1 MTRFAFVRSVLL
13 LAVVAFLGMPVFAH
27 EGHEH
32 KIVGTVSMLHEQH
45 LEVKDKDGK
54 AHVMTLNASTKI
66 MKGKTAIKASDIK
79 AGDRVVATVVTE
91 KDVMIAKEVQVGVNA
106 DAKAAGKAL

>member
-13 LAVVAFLGMPVFAH
+13 FAVVVLVGMPALAH

-32 KIVGTVSMLHEQH
+32 KIMGTVSMLHEQH

-66 MKGKTAIKASDIK
+66 MKGKTAIKASDIR

-106 DAKAAGKAL
+106 DSRATGQAL

>member
-1 MTRFAFVRSVLL
+1 MTLMGEDRE
-13 LAVVAFLGMPVFAH
+13 AH
-27 EGHEH
+27 EGE
-32 KIVGTVSMLHEQH
+32 
-45 LEVKDKDGK
+45 DGK
-54 AHVMTLNASTKI
+54 AHVITLNASTKI

-106 DAKAAGKAL
+106 DSKAAGDVR

>member
-1 MTRFAFVRSVLL
+1 MTRFAFVRSALL
-13 LAVVAFLGMPVFAH
+13 FAVVAFVGIPAFAH

-32 KIVGTVSMLHEQH
+32 KIMGTVSMLHEQH

-54 AHVMTLNASTKI
+54 AHVITLNASTKI
-66 MKGKTAIKASDIK
+66 MKGKTAIKATDIK

-106 DAKAAGKAL
+106 DTKPTGKAL